1 MSEPNY
7 TNDGIYIVRALLQHL
22 NSWSGKPCKINLE
35 AFDKS
40 ATSMMMQQ
48 LSGAVK
54 KREYVNGSYIGALP
68 FAVYIRVTGADTAN
82 KLDATKAL
90 NDLAAWLETAPVP
103 QLGGNRRVIKIEMT
117 ALPSLFERLQ
127 DGTEDYQA
135 IFNLDYK
142 QGGQNHA

>member
-7 TNDGIYIVRALLQHL
+7 TNDGIYIVKALLQHL

-35 AFDKS
+35 AFDKN

-54 KREYVNGSYIGALP
+54 KREYVNGAYIGALP

-82 KLDATKAL
+82 KLDATETL
-90 NDLAAWLETAPVP
+90 NNLADWLETAPVP
-103 QLGGNRRVIKIEMT
+103 HLGGNRRVIKIEMT

-142 QGGQNHA
+142 QGGQCHA